1 LHNEKIVLPDAASEY
16 IGTLKSKGGVL
27 ADVVGLGKTVERKSA
42 HRSALTY
49 SCLMMFEVIGLTLTS
64 QDEKL
69 PEFDENG
76 LFNTK
81 ASLGMKIMTN
91 THHVTDLCRS
101 DMSESS
107 RSAMER
113 RDIKVHQ
120 PQSVH
125 DHDL

>member
-1 LHNEKIVLPDAASEY
+1 MKF
-16 IGTLKSKGGVL
+16 K
-27 ADVVGLGKTVERKSA
+27 
-42 HRSALTY
+42 
-49 SCLMMFEVIGLTLTS
+49 VIGLTLTS

-81 ASLGMKIMTN
+81 ASLGMKIMTTIIN
-91 THHVTDLCRS
+91 TDLYHS

-113 RDIKVHQ
+113 RDIEVH
-120 PQSVH
+120 S
-125 DHDL
+125 

>member
-1 LHNEKIVLPDAASEY
+1 MKF
-16 IGTLKSKGGVL
+16 K
-27 ADVVGLGKTVERKSA
+27 
-42 HRSALTY
+42 
-49 SCLMMFEVIGLTLTS
+49 VIGLTLTS

-81 ASLGMKIMTN
+81 ASLGMKIMTTIIN
-91 THHVTDLCRS
+91 TDIYHS

-107 RSAMER
+107 CNAVEPRSV
-113 RDIKVHQ
+113 KVHQ
-120 PQSVH
+120 SQSVH